1 MTEAVPEIPGPHL
14 SPTFVWVELSRR
26 IDANQA
32 RLDRLDEHGSRG
44 VDALR
49 EQVTRLRQDLIDH
62 EGMHQRAADEVATA
76 RRWLIGI
83 VIALITPL
91 YPLIIW
97 ILTKGQVSS

>member
-1 MTEAVPEIPGPHL
+1 MTEPVPEIPGPHL

-44 VDALR
+44 VDGLR
-49 EQVTRLRQDLIDH
+49 QEVTRLRADLVEH
-62 EGMHQRAADEVATA
+62 EGMHQRAAEQTATS
-76 RRWLIGI
+76 RRWFVGT
-83 VIALITPL
+83 VVALITPL

-97 ILTKGQVSS
+97 LISRGQVG